1 MNNTFPMKTF
11 ADSYLYNAAS
21 ANSTKVNNKAITDF
35 IIKAHRLDKYDQAFS
50 GVIEDIKRHQSS
62 AVLISV
68 LFNENVILCVG
79 DVEMP
84 LAFKVFDAKDTKNGN
99 KPKVFVDLTGKIEF
113 KDGYYFIR
121 RNETDKLCALL
132 FDALIY
138 LLYRNQRFKLTN
150 NANVVLA
157 ATKCYVSMF
166 NYVLDYLRIIGFSQ
180 SKSKISYITALYFLH
195 GMIGYGLDDEY
206 TKNIAARIAEINPR
220 EAKAYDLYIDDP
232 EMFTNIGTFIP
243 AVTSI
248 FRLKGLDLSVFVN
261 KWIAS
266 FGTGTE
272 FATELFTSFLVTLV
286 NAYTGSYIIRQRQVE
301 MACGDANLVKVA
313 NAIIRA
319 GVDSYDVRRENAD
332 VNLDIHSEHS
342 QELAKAVTSRDEILR
357 NGLMIDKFN
366 DKNYVTETANDIIRK
381 CTSAKLKNKIN
392 EFATDSICNG
402 IEIAYESSW
411 SLIHGEDSDYI
422 SGTLT
427 EATTTFKKYLDEN
440 SKYRIGKL
448 IDKESKHLSEL
459 LKEYALPKDVHKEV
473 ASTIIE
479 LRNIKNLLW
488 LNIFTLCQ
496 GRILRP
502 WYYFI
507 IHWIF

>member
-1 MNNTFPMKTF
+1 MNNSFPMKTF

-62 AVLISV
+62 SVLISV
-68 LFNENVILCVG
+68 LFNENVVLCVG

-84 LAFKVFDAKDTKNGN
+84 LAFKVFDAKDSKDNK

-113 KDGYYFIR
+113 KDGYYYIR
-121 RNETDKLCALL
+121 RNETDKLCTLL

-150 NANVVLA
+150 NANIILA

-195 GMIGYGLDDEY
+195 GMIGYDLDDAY
-206 TKNIAARIAEINPR
+206 AKNIAARVAEINPR
-220 EAKAYDLYIDDP
+220 EANAYDLYIDDP
-232 EMFTNIGTFIP
+232 EMFTNIGTFVP
-243 AVTSI
+243 AITTI

-266 FGTGTE
+266 FGAGTE
-272 FATELFTSFLVTLV
+272 FATELFTSFLTVLV

-319 GVDSYDVRRENAD
+319 GADSYDIRRENAD
-332 VNLDIHSEHS
+332 INLDVHSERS
-342 QELAKAVTSRDEILR
+342 ENLAKAISSRDEILR
-357 NGLMIDKFN
+357 NGLMIEKFN
-366 DKNYVTETANDIIRK
+366 DKEYVSEAATEIIEK
-381 CTSAKLKNKIN
+381 CAKAQLRNKIN
-392 EFATDSICNG
+392 EYAADSLCNG
-402 IEIAYESSW
+402 IEIAYEGTW
-411 SLIHGEDSDYI
+411 SLMHGEESDYVG
-422 SGTLT
+422 GTLT
-427 EATTTFKKYLDEN
+427 EAAETFKKYLKED
-440 SKYRIGKL
+440 SKFKIRNL
-448 IDKESKHLSEL
+448 IDKDTKHLAEL
-459 LKEYALPKDVHKEV
+459 LREYTLPKDIHKEV
-473 ASTIIE
+473 ATTIIE
-479 LRNIKNLLW
+479 LRNIKNILW
-488 LNIFTLCQ
+488 FDNFTRGGYSASGINLKCA
-496 GRILRP
+496 
-502 WYYFI
+502 
-507 IHWIF
+507 